1 MANIKL
7 LKNGDTEVIPRTT
20 TQAVCMD
27 DGTSF
32 DVAVQSFTEA
42 NNELASTKNAL
53 ESVVGSV
60 SEDIAAQL
68 NQLNETKAL
77 LKTRLTEKG
86 LDVASEDNFYNLA
99 NKVGE
104 IKSGGKIKYTR
115 LTSYNDSGTAVFE
128 NFLSET
134 DTPYKIPGNKSFSI
148 VSIASIGE
156 GFPFR
161 GKLGVTYYIGGES
174 GRDLYIELDLN
185 GIRPNAYVN
194 SIDKIEIE

>member
-1 MANIKL
+1 MATIAEL
-7 LKNGDTEVIPRTT
+7 LE
-20 TQAVCMD
+20 
-27 DGTSF
+27 
-32 DVAVQSFTEA
+32 EA
-42 NNELASTKNAL
+42 NRKVQRGE
-53 ESVVGSV
+53 
-60 SEDIAAQL
+60 
-68 NQLNETKAL
+68 ETKAL